1 MSTRDIEQVENSA
14 MRFFGNMA
22 KMGANGTTIAVLY
35 AMKYFKPETTVERE
49 QQSQLPQQQEPF
61 PILTVTR
68 QTIENAVERGKED
81 VGKTADGFRQINE
94 ERQALPS
101 RISGVIEESFDRI
114 KAAFNGEK
122 YAAQIDAFANS
133 VSEGLGGLDEPPNQ
147 PDLSEAELPT
157 AQSSIGDETTSNV
170 LSSKNNNSEIS
181 SDEVLAPSKN
191 NKQFYDAPDLPNPG
205 DQEPKFTSPAA
216 DSNQQSSNNAQF
228 LYSVHPVR
236 GSKAKMDNKDAAA
249 IASLMYSKKGDR
261 VEGGAGLTIRSGKEI
276 LFQVDQNGIVQ
287 KSAFEERPGL
297 MTDQRMMKA
306 YGLASLKQY
315 TDFLSNTNANDTEVL
330 RGSNNSNDDIDR
342 STNKAATAI
351 AQPAQN
357 IQSNQPSETLSAM
370 YKNVLQP
377 QLAEAGKSF
386 GSVPIS
392 DTVNL
397 VTMPTENGVR
407 IDASSGLESVKLGE
421 YSQKAGMVVS
431 PSFAKNEA
439 LQTQMREAL
448 AQRSIKVDPPSKEVD
463 REAADEIS
471 PEKPIAVGS
480 PSNSQEEGIDLDEP
494 IDLDESIDL
503 DSAEPGKE
511 EEAGID

>member
-1 MSTRDIEQVENSA
+1 MNNRDIEQVENSA
-14 MRFFGNMA
+14 MRFFGNLTR
-22 KMGANGTTIAVLY
+22 MGANGTTVAILY
-35 AMKYFKPETTVERE
+35 AMKYLKPETTVERE
-49 QQSQLPQQQEPF
+49 QQSQLTQQQEPF

-94 ERQALPS
+94 ERQALPGK
-101 RISGVIEESFDRI
+101 ISGVIEESFDRI

-122 YAAQIDAFANS
+122 YAAQIDTFANS
-133 VSEGLGGLDEPPNQ
+133 VSQGLGELDEYPNQ
-147 PDLSEAELPT
+147 PDIGEAELPT
-157 AQSSIGDETTSNV
+157 ASAQSSIENEPVNNALDSK
-170 LSSKNNNSEIS
+170 KNNNDIS
-181 SDEVLAPSKN
+181 FDEPPAPSKN
-191 NKQFYDAPDLPNPG
+191 NKQFYDAPDLLNPD
-205 DQEPKFTSPAA
+205 DQEPKFSSQSA
-216 DSNQQSSNNAQF
+216 DSNQQSSSNPQF

-261 VEGGAGLTIRSGKEI
+261 VEGGAGLIIRSGKEI

-330 RGSNNSNDDIDR
+330 RDSTNSNDDLDR
-342 STNKAATAI
+342 STNKAAI
-351 AQPAQN
+351 AQPSQN
-357 IQSNQPSETLSAM
+357 AQSNQPAQTLTAT
-370 YKNVLQP
+370 YNNVLQP

-386 GSVPIS
+386 GSVAIS
-392 DTVNL
+392 DTVTL
-397 VTMPTENGVR
+397 VTMPTEGGGIR

-448 AQRSIKVDPPSKEVD
+448 AQRSIKVEPPSQEVD
-463 REAADEIS
+463 EVS
-471 PEKPIAVGS
+471 SEKPIAVGS
-480 PSNSQEEGIDLDEP
+480 LANSKEEAIDLDEP

-503 DSAEPGKE
+503 DSPDNRKE